1 MALLPSEIIDFIAT
15 ARGEHPK
22 LRARDLAALIGLTE
36 AHLLAADIGPSV
48 VRIDAHPDR
57 LMPMV
62 CQLGEVMA
70 LTRNESCVHERRGA
84 YANWHS
90 GPHASMVTGPD
101 IDLRIFAQAWVH
113 GFAVTGQNANGPTR
127 SLQVFD
133 AAGDAVHKAFLEG
146 RSDVAAYDR
155 MIAAL
160 RLPDQDQPFGLT
172 ARLPAEAAIVDASKA
187 DRLRTDWA
195 ALTDTHQFLAL
206 TRRLKINR
214 LGAYHIAGAPFAQ
227 ALQPGAVTAMLQA
240 AAARA
245 IKLMA
250 FVGNPG
256 CIQIH
261 SGLVETIKA
270 VGPWQNVLD
279 PRFNLHLREDHIAEV
294 WLVNKPTARGP
305 AISVEAF
312 DAKGSLIVQFF
323 GKRAEAATDTGDW
336 DALTRSLPLAE
347 QVSA

>member
-1 MALLPSEIIDFIAT
+1 MALLPSDIIELVAT
-15 ARGEHPK
+15 ARGDHPK
-22 LRARDLAALIGLTE
+22 LRARDLAALIGLSE
-36 AHLLAADIGPSV
+36 AHLLAADAGPTV

-57 LMPMV
+57 LMPWV
-62 CQLGEVMA
+62 CQLGDVMA
-70 LTRNESCVHERRGA
+70 LTRNESCVHERRGT

-101 IDLRIFAQAWVH
+101 IDLRIFANHWVH
-113 GFAVTGQNANGPTR
+113 GFAVSGQNDQGPTR

-133 AAGDAVHKAFLEG
+133 AAGDAVHKVFLEG
-146 RSDVAAYDR
+146 QSDIAVYDQ
-155 MIAAL
+155 MVAAL
-160 RLPDQDQPFGLT
+160 RLPDQDQPFAIT
-172 ARLPAEAAIVDASKA
+172 TRQPVEAAIVDASKA
-187 DRLRTDWA
+187 DRLRSDWA
-195 ALTDTHQFLAL
+195 GLTDTHQFLAL

-214 LGAYHIAGAPFAQ
+214 LGAYHIAGTPFAQ
-227 ALQPGAVTAMLQA
+227 ALQAGAVTTVLQA

-261 SGLVETIKA
+261 SGVVETIKPM
-270 VGPWQNVLD
+270 GPWQNVLD
-279 PRFNLHLREDHIAEV
+279 KRFNLHLREDHIAEV
-294 WLVNKPTARGP
+294 WLVSKPTQRGP

-312 DAKGSLIVQFF
+312 DAKGGLIVQFF

-336 DALTRSLPLAE
+336 DALTRTLLLAE
-347 QVSA
+347 TVSA